1 MSRVTDKHQED
12 IAEIEAT
19 QAALKVS
26 IQATKDLSDKAEHLL
41 QQHKRNLERDAEAR
55 SESA

>member
-1 MSRVTDKHQED
+1 VTDKHQED